1 MTDNEIQAASQRYR
15 ARINML
21 LAPAEQA
28 LYDTYEQRVADSLTQ
43 NGAEPVTITPAE
55 QAILDTIAA
64 DTEAAALYKQLM
76 ALLRVE
82 HLPQ

>member
-1 MTDNEIQAASQRYR
+1 MTADEIQTASQRYR
-15 ARINML
+15 ARIDMVL
-21 LAPAEQA
+21 PPDEQA
-28 LYDTYEQRVADSLTQ
+28 LYNRYEQRVADGLTQ

-55 QAILDTIAA
+55 QAVLDTIAA